1 MKNYA
6 EITFENQ
13 VFAEILHIAEYGK
26 YNLKLES
33 AEKIESPKSSVDVL
47 RMIFSLLEEN
57 SDTPAG
63 KVYMGNQME
72 ILHRTMLELPEV
84 INSFRDIEVAITT
97 TVEDIEGNISEI
109 KAVTKITTS
118 ETTENED

>member
-84 INSFRDIEVAITT
+84 INSFRDIEVTITT

>member
-47 RMIFSLLEEN
+47 RMVFSLLEEN

-84 INSFRDIEVAITT
+84 INSFRDIEVAVVT
-97 TVEDIEGNISEI
+97 TVEDSEGNISET
-109 KAVTKITTS
+109 KAVTKITIS

>member
-57 SDTPAG
+57 SDIPAG

>member
-57 SDTPAG
+57 SETPAG